1 MLHINIYV
9 YLCRRNLNDSKMK
22 TLTITLITISV
33 LFASLMTNLI
43 MFKNL
48 DQLHL
53 IAGITFIAM
62 PLFLAFSLL
71 LTLKNK

>member
-1 MLHINIYV
+1 LHINIYV

-22 TLTITLITISV
+22 SLKITLITISV
-33 LFASLMTNLI
+33 LFASLMTDLI
-43 MFKNL
+43 MFNQL

-53 IAGITFIAM
+53 IAGIIFISM

-71 LTLKNK
+71 ITFKK